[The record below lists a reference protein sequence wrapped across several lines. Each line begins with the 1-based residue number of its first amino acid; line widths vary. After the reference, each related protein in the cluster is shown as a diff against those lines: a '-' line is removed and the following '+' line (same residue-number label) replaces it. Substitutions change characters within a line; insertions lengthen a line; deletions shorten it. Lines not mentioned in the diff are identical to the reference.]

1 VYSPSGNAGSAAG
14 AGQYALSELRAWSV
28 QSFLDCVLQGV
39 QRPRG
44 ARLLLSPAPSNP
56 DLYSPTTPSIPPPC
70 QREHLGR
77 HSALISP
84 ICGGTLQEE
93 SPDWPLAATKWS
105 EVKPDEPIIGVEAS
119 RCPSE

>member
-1 VYSPSGNAGSAAG
+1 MVDR
-14 AGQYALSELRAWSV
+14 LLDV
-28 QSFLDCVLQGV
+28 QSVLDCVPQGV

-44 ARLLLSPAPSNP
+44 AQLLLRPTPSNP
-56 DLYSPTTPSIPPPC
+56 DPYSPTTFSIPSPC

-84 ICGGTLQEE
+84 ICVGAMQEE

-119 RCPSE
+119 QCPSE